1 MNQEL
6 QSHSITR
13 DCTVREAIDQMNQNR
28 VGILIVVDPEGILLG
43 TVTDGDVRRAIL
55 RSISLSSSVE
65 EIMCRHP
72 LTVSPASTP
81 SDVLQVMEEHRLHH
95 IPVLDDD
102 NRVVDLLHIGDF
114 LGSPRHFSTAVIMV
128 GGQGKR
134 LHPIT
139 QSIPKSM
146 VIVAERPALEHVI
159 DQVISAGIEQV
170 YLSVN
175 HMADVIEDHFGDGED
190 VGVKIKYIREEE
202 ALGTGGSLRL
212 LPQMPSGPFL
222 VMNGDV
228 LTTADL
234 AQLFTFHNAHR
245 SMMTIAAAEYCLK
258 VPYGTLRLGNHHL
271 LGLDEKPEFRF
282 HCNAG
287 IYAVE
292 PEVLRFIPREGP
304 CDMTTISD
312 RLLEN
317 GLPVSV
323 FPIYE
328 RWIDIGNP
336 ADLERAR
343 EVFSADTTVE
353 QVGAGE

>member
-55 RSISLSSSVE
+55 RSISLSSSLE

-146 VIVAERPALEHVI
+146 VVVAERPALEHVI

-234 AQLFTFHNAHR
+234 AQLFTFHTAHR
-245 SMMTIAAAEYCLK
+245 SMMTIAAAE
-258 VPYGTLRLGNHHL
+258 
-271 LGLDEKPEFRF
+271 
-282 HCNAG
+282 
-287 IYAVE
+287 
-292 PEVLRFIPREGP
+292 
-304 CDMTTISD
+304 
-312 RLLEN
+312 
-317 GLPVSV
+317 
-323 FPIYE
+323 
-328 RWIDIGNP
+328 
-336 ADLERAR
+336 
-343 EVFSADTTVE
+343 
-353 QVGAGE
+353 